1 MLPLLQPRVIQHRAT
16 RPTAPAGRV
25 SRGRLAALR
34 SAIATWREQTH
45 FRWELKRIS
54 KDNPHLIDD
63 IGLTRR
69 QVEEEIAK
77 ALERRLQML
86 NPAALVRRAVED
98 GWARITGRV

>member
-1 MLPLLQPRVIQHRAT
+1 MNDILASVQHRAT

-77 ALERRLQML
+77 LPFWQR
-86 NPAALVRRAVED
+86 
-98 GWARITGRV
+98 